1 MASISSPQAPSP
13 LSTALAAEHDDR
25 RPSFPSLYWPVPGR
39 ASSATYL
46 HDYKDI
52 WRFTLFWTLL
62 VYGIVHLGA
71 GLYAV
76 AMQQRKSWR
85 VTWMLPLV
93 FLLVAGL
100 EAAMAGSVIG
110 LILAG
115 LYLTGRFQ
123 MSTWI
128 PLVWALIN
136 VLVIVLS
143 SFSIQGAI

>member
-1 MASISSPQAPSP
+1 
-13 LSTALAAEHDDR
+13 
-25 RPSFPSLYWPVPGR
+25 
-39 ASSATYL
+39 
-46 HDYKDI
+46 
-52 WRFTLFWTLL
+52 
-62 VYGIVHLGA
+62 
-71 GLYAV
+71 
-76 AMQQRKSWR
+76 MQQRKSWP
-85 VTWMLPLV
+85 VTWMVPLV
-93 FLLVAGL
+93 FLVVAGL